1 MSQGAVAIA
10 APKGTIGRTQIKA
23 FVGAYLGYCLDAMD
37 FLLLSMIMP
46 LIIKD
51 LKIPLSNA
59 ALLFSATLLGAF
71 VGGIIFGIFSDRFGR
86 VKIMTIT
93 VLGYAIFTGACG
105 MAGSF
110 TTLLI
115 LRFVV
120 GLFLGGEWGA
130 GAALVTEVWPASWR
144 GRISGILISSWQVGT
159 CFAAIITLF
168 VAPTWGWR
176 TVFYIGVVPALL
188 ALWIRLRVEESPVW
202 EETRK
207 LRQQGAK
214 KSSSEVTPPTS
225 SNRNPL
231 IEMFSGEL
239 RTRAILVSLMMGFCL
254 FVIWGILAWLPTV
267 LASPPRNFTIVRSMN
282 YILILTLGNFI
293 GQVGMGFFMDWI
305 GRKKAFL
312 TVFAL
317 GAIILVIYPNI
328 LDMQTLFW
336 AGFVLGIFVFAP
348 MGGSAAYTGE
358 LFPTRMRGTAINW
371 GIGFGRGVSVLAPIF
386 LATLAPT
393 MGLGG
398 AFITLGIFYVIGFF
412 VILGLPET
420 KGTEFRPG

>member
-1 MSQGAVAIA
+1 MSQDAVAIA
-10 APKGTIGRTQIKA
+10 APKGTIGRAQIKA

-46 LIIKD
+46 MIIKD

-71 VGGIIFGIFSDRFGR
+71 VGGVIFGIYSDRVGR
-86 VKIMTIT
+86 VKTMTIT
-93 VLGYAIFTGACG
+93 VLGYAIFTAACG
-105 MAGSF
+105 LAGSF

-159 CFAAIITLF
+159 CLAALITLF

-176 TVFYIGVVPALL
+176 TVFFIGIIPALL

-202 EETRK
+202 EATRK

-214 KSSSEVTPPTS
+214 TSSNEVTSPASP
-225 SNRNPL
+225 NRNPL
-231 IEMFSGEL
+231 AEMFSGEL

-282 YILILTLGNFI
+282 YVLILTLGNLI
-293 GQVGMGFFMDWI
+293 GQVGMGFFMDWV

-317 GAIILVIYPNI
+317 GAVILVIYPNI

-386 LATLAPT
+386 LAALAPS